1 MEYFTAAFS
10 ATTDILAYAAGVV
23 TSIVIAALA
32 ALVILGVLAWC
43 FDRIT
48 AAMARRWHK
57 RGKKP
62 RSRIGRIIYQRSC
75 DV

>member
-1 MEYFTAAFS
+1 MEQFATAFS
-10 ATTDILAYAAGVV
+10 STTNILAYAAGVV
-23 TSIVIAALA
+23 AAILIPALA
-32 ALVILGVLAWC
+32 ALVILGVFAWC

-48 AAMARRWHK
+48 AAIARRWRK

-62 RSRIGRIIYQRSC
+62 RSRIGRIIYQRSG